1 MAKKIEK
8 DGIYKDANGDYFQFR
23 AGQELPD
30 DYHEELTYSEA
41 FPEPG
46 QPLGAKATNGGENKR
61 AAAPDNKS
69 A

>member
-1 MAKKIEK
+1 MKKIEK
-8 DGIYKDANGDYFQFR
+8 DGIYKDANGDYFQLR
-23 AGQELPD
+23 AGQEMAD
-30 DYHEELTYSEA
+30 DYYDGLEFSEA

-46 QPLGAKATNGGENKR
+46 QPLGTKAANNPDNKK